1 LFLVIVFSVQEISRN
16 PDALSITPA
25 HTPVQASWIDKT
37 SKVANFQSI
46 YVNQVDMS
54 LHTGNK
60 PVTSNGL
67 MRMRDFCDFVFSPS
81 VKEEYA
87 IVGGHSIWFRSFFKT
102 FLPYDKDHVGKNKKV
117 VNCGVVAFQ
126 LIKVQK
132 SKGPATYMID
142 PESVDVIHG
151 GFH

>member
-1 LFLVIVFSVQEISRN
+1 
-16 PDALSITPA
+16 
-25 HTPVQASWIDKT
+25 
-37 SKVANFQSI
+37 
-46 YVNQVDMS
+46 MS